1 MQTSNLIHP
10 SALVSKKAKIESNVS
25 IGPFCFIHDNV
36 EIGRNTVVEAYC
48 ELGHPAK
55 HSDGTPLRISP
66 NSLIRSYS
74 MFYEGSSFGESLVTG
89 HHVTVRE
96 LTNAG
101 INLQIGTKS
110 DIQGHCKIG
119 NYVRTHNNV
128 HIGQKSEIG
137 NFVWMFP
144 DVLLT
149 NDANPPSEILFG
161 AVVGDFA
168 VISSK
173 ATLLPGVRIGSHAVI
188 GAHSLVTVDVESGMF
203 ANGTPAKTICKASSL
218 RMKTDVRI
226 KAYPWNKRFDR
237 GYPKDIQADWS
248 N

>member
-1 MQTSNLIHP
+1 
-10 SALVSKKAKIESNVS
+10 
-25 IGPFCFIHDNV
+25 
-36 EIGRNTVVEAYC
+36 
-48 ELGHPAK
+48 
-55 HSDGTPLRISP
+55 
-66 NSLIRSYS
+66 
-74 MFYEGSSFGESLVTG
+74 
-89 HHVTVRE
+89 
-96 LTNAG
+96 
-101 INLQIGTKS
+101 
-110 DIQGHCKIG
+110 
-119 NYVRTHNNV
+119 
-128 HIGQKSEIG
+128 
-137 NFVWMFP
+137 MFP